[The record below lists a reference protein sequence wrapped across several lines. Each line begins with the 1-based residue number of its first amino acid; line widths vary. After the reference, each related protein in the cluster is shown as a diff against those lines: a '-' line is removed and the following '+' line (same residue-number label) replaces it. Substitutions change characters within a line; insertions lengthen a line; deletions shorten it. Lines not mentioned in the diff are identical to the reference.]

1 MICCGIDPSLA
12 AWLAEGDDHVPADD
26 PPVAALVIL
35 VLASLAL
42 ALAAVFD
49 HA

>member
-12 AWLAEGDDHVPADD
+12 AWLAESDNIVPEEE
-26 PPVAALVIL
+26 PPLVPLVIL
-35 VLASLAL
+35 AVASVAL
-42 ALAAVFD
+42 PLIALFG

>member
-12 AWLAEGDDHVPADD
+12 AWLAEGEDYAPADD
-26 PPVAALVIL
+26 PPLAPLVIL
-35 VLASLAL
+35 MLASLAL
-42 ALAAVFD
+42 ALDTVFG